1 MKTRAAA
8 STEHWRKVEEAGP
21 VGKGLLSPAAK
32 KTYDPMSPVSRL

>member
-1 MKTRAAA
+1 MKNRAAA
-8 STEHWRKVEEAGP
+8 STEHWWKVEEAGP